1 MLTLLPNLH
10 RTIGTTIIRVAYGLD
25 ASTGEAS
32 KWVHAAEQA
41 MNCFNTAFKPGRYL
55 VQTFPWL
62 WHVPAWLPGAGFQR
76 EFAAWRPIVRAVR
89 DGPWEA
95 AAEKRV
101 RI

>member
-1 MLTLLPNLH
+1 MDSSQSL
-10 RTIGTTIIRVAYGLD
+10 IGSIIIRVAYGLD
-25 ASTGEAS
+25 ARDSDVKYIDIAEEA
-32 KWVHAAEQA
+32 
-41 MNCFNTAFKPGRYL
+41 MDTFNITFQPGRYL

-62 WHVPAWLPGAGFQR
+62 RHVPAWLPGAGFQH